1 MRAPSERARPP
12 TPLSLSFT
20 CRPARRRCRPARP
33 RPGCRGRRR
42 RRRPGRPCSRP
53 RRRRGWQSRGRRR
66 GRWLRGEREEREVS
80 VGSGAVSR
88 RGGGGAQLLSL
99 GGAPPPTARP
109 PPLRGRPPPAGPPP
123 PIARQTNQALTHAH
137 GEQDRGQEGDE
148 AHGCWRV
155 KEKREGNQKGGG
167 ANAIVSELASNSWR
181 GGHAVIL
188 LFPLQTRALHPP
200 QPSLLPSKSRPGST
214 HGAIEW
220 HARAAVGDK
229 RVSRCLSP
237 IHLPT
242 PPPTPASRPT
252 PRLHGPTPTES
263 PVVPGAQDSTPWTS
277 LAEAVRVC
285 GWGVGG

>member
-1 MRAPSERARPP
+1 MRGERESFPFFLLQLSQGKKKASPLFLSRACACRACVCVCVSRTHTHSAGFFGVHSAGAIRKTQRRGGGRGVRAPSERARPP

-99 GGAPPPTARP
+99 GVAPPPTARP

-123 PIARQTNQALTHAH
+123 PIARQTNQALTHAD

-155 KEKREGNQKGGG
+155 KEKREGNQKGG
-167 ANAIVSELASNSWR
+167 E
-181 GGHAVIL
+181 
-188 LFPLQTRALHPP
+188 
-200 QPSLLPSKSRPGST
+200 
-214 HGAIEW
+214 
-220 HARAAVGDK
+220 ARM
-229 RVSRCLSP
+229 
-237 IHLPT
+237 
-242 PPPTPASRPT
+242 
-252 PRLHGPTPTES
+252 RL
-263 PVVPGAQDSTPWTS
+263 
-277 LAEAVRVC
+277 
-285 GWGVGG
+285 